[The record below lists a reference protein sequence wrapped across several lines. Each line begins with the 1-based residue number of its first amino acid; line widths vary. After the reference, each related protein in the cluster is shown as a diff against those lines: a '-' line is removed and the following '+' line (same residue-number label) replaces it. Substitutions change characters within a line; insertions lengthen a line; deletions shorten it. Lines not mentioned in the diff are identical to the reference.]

1 MDRRPI
7 LYSAGLH
14 LMILGLLL
22 WQVSFRTP
30 HKVSPMIPIM
40 VIPVSELTASPRR
53 AAPKEALDTPAMEQ
67 KAAPEPSKS
76 TEPPLPPADTAPPA
90 PSLIKK
96 IENPKEIKP
105 LQTKK
110 ELQEIQK
117 AQTEAKAKPETKSK
131 EDDFDQLLKNLE
143 KPALQKKDVGTHKGP
158 TIDSENIADKL
169 SLSELDALRQQLQR
183 CWTIPAGARNAQN
196 LSIDAR
202 VTVGPDAIVQNVE
215 LLDQTRMRQDPFY
228 RAAAESAKRA
238 LHHPEC
244 TPLKLPKDKF
254 TQWKVFLITFD
265 PQEILK

>member
-1 MDRRPI
+1 MHRRPL

-14 LMILGLLL
+14 LLILLILL
-22 WQVSFRTP
+22 VHIPFRKRHT
-30 HKVSPMIPIM
+30 VAPMIPIM
-40 VIPVSELTASPRR
+40 VIPTSELTASPRR
-53 AAPKEALDTPAMEQ
+53 AAPKEEMDTPTIHEQ
-67 KAAPEPSKS
+67 STPKDSKS
-76 TEPPLPPADTAPPA
+76 AELVPSQATEAAPA

-96 IENPKEIKP
+96 IEKPKEIKP

-110 ELQEIQK
+110 ELQELK
-117 AQTEAKAKPETKSK
+117 REQTEPKPKPK
-131 EDDFDQLLKNLE
+131 NQDDDFEQLLKNLD
-143 KPALQKKDVGTHKGP
+143 KPVLQKKDTGTHKGP
-158 TIDSENIADKL
+158 TIDSEHISDKL

-215 LLDQTRMRQDPFY
+215 LLDQSRMRQDPFY

-238 LHHPEC
+238 LYHPEC

-265 PQEILK
+265 PQEILR

>member
-14 LMILGLLL
+14 LLVLALLL
-22 WQVSFRTP
+22 WQVSFRSP
-30 HKVSPMIPIM
+30 HKISPMIPIM

-53 AAPKEALDTPAMEQ
+53 AAPKEALETPAIDQ
-67 KAAPEPSKS
+67 KAVAEPSKS
-76 TEPPLPPADTAPPA
+76 TEAAPAPADTAPPA

-96 IENPKEIKP
+96 IEKPKDIKP

-117 AQTEAKAKPETKSK
+117 AQTEAKAKPK
-131 EDDFDQLLKNLE
+131 EDDFEQLLKNLE
-143 KPALQKKDVGTHKGP
+143 KPVLQKKDTGTHKGP

-183 CWTIPAGARNAQN
+183 CWNIPAGARNAAN

-215 LLDQTRMRQDPFY
+215 LIDQNRMRQDPFY

-238 LHHPEC
+238 LYHPEC